1 MDNGAPDPVEFERI
15 GTEIGKLVAEKNRAY
30 GNSFNTV
37 GPALRLLYPN
47 GIPPESYD
55 DALALTRIWDKMMR
69 IATDRDA
76 MGESPFRDI
85 GGYAVLGA
93 ERVERTRKTLERE
106 MQLREASSAPDRRA

>member
-1 MDNGAPDPVEFERI
+1 
-15 GTEIGKLVAEKNRAY
+15 
-30 GNSFNTV
+30 
-37 GPALRLLYPN
+37 
-47 GIPPESYD
+47 
-55 DALALTRIWDKMMR
+55 MMR